1 MPRFSRGFRRV
12 VGRVLLKLDERGRTF
27 VAEEK
32 DAAEF
37 LVAERLVEFHDYPLP
52 AEQAPTEESHQA
64 IKMASPTHHALTPKG
79 VAFVR
84 QHEANELVGG
94 EFRLPSEEKWLDTA
108 LGKWLA
114 RIIKLIV
121 AVGVA
126 FYIGVGLAFLGCKKE
141 EAKPKPGSIRVGR
154 SVRWSNP
161 WRPGKPGK

>member
-37 LVAERLVEFHDYPLP
+37 LVAERLVEFHDCPLP

-64 IKMASPTHHALTPKG
+64 IKMASPFHHTLTPEG
-79 VAFVR
+79 VAFIR
-84 QHEANELVGG
+84 QHEVDELADGV
-94 EFRLPSEEKWLDTA
+94 FRLPSEEKWLDTT

-126 FYIGVGLAFLGCKKE
+126 FYIGVGLAFIGCKKE
-141 EAKPKPGSIRVGR
+141 EPKPKPGTIRIGR
-154 SVRWSNP
+154 SATGSNP
-161 WRPGKPGK
+161 WRIA